1 MMKLMPAGD
10 AVSNNN
16 ELSNDAEDGYFRI
29 GEMARSYGVTLRTL
43 RFYEDKG
50 LLSPKRE
57 GPTRLYTR
65 RDRSRLRL
73 ILLGRKVGF
82 SLRDVKQM
90 MDLYDPAGSNAKQ
103 FRVVLDKSEKQLTKL
118 HKQRAVIEE
127 AIGDLSELMSEV
139 RARLAERQQPKAA
152 NG

>member
-1 MMKLMPAGD
+1 MMKLMSAGD
-10 AVSNNN
+10 AVSNGN
-16 ELSNDAEDGYFRI
+16 ELSNDPEDGYFRI
-29 GEMARSYGVTLRTL
+29 GEMAKDHGVTLRAL

-57 GPTRLYTR
+57 GSTRLYTR
-65 RDRSRLRL
+65 RDRSRLKL

-90 MDLYDPAGSNAKQ
+90 MDLHDPVGPNAKQ

-118 HKQRAVIEE
+118 HRQRAVLDE
-127 AIGDLSELMSEV
+127 AIGDLSELMSDL
-139 RARLAERQQPKAA
+139 RARLAEWQQPKAA